1 MVKNLLANAGGAGSI
16 PGRGT
21 KTPHAEGQP
30 SLHATTAEKPVPN
43 NGKQALLSTNG
54 GSLQAATKIQH
65 SQ

>member
-30 SLHATTAEKPVPN
+30 SLHATTAEKPMPRD
-43 NGKQALLSTNG
+43 KR
-54 GSLQAATKIQH
+54 SLMLQQR
-65 SQ
+65 S